1 MREIKFRA
9 WDKIEN
15 EILSGFYSG
24 IKINLDG
31 QIYTNENFNITQ
43 HYELMQYTGLKDKN
57 GKEIYEGDIVKF
69 EYRDDMNWAEN
80 DNEELSFSKEA
91 QISEVMERG
100 IVAGNFENGEL
111 WLIDWAMESEYVFEI
126 IGNIYENPELLEN
139 IK

>member
-1 MREIKFRA
+1 MREIKFKA
-9 WDKIEN
+9 WDNVKRIMFDVWDFRILDTGLRIN
-15 EILSGFYSG
+15 EGEHFDKTVGL
-24 IKINLDG
+24 L
-31 QIYTNENFNITQ
+31 
-43 HYELMQYTGLKDKN
+43 QYTGLKDKN

-80 DNEELSFSKEA
+80 DNEELAFSKEA

-100 IVAGNFENGEL
+100 IVAGDFENGEL